1 MFSAEF
7 DDIFL
12 SYHRFSTCHHIE
24 VDTEFFTLCYDGI
37 HIIKGKIQLVSVF
50 CCPASCTMQV
60 TCAGRVHQNDPRDV
74 AFMYFSHLVNG
85 LCSIIKGFKSK
96 VHQCCLQNVRMKILN
111 HRCDITVQCIFRITG
126 NFSQVIPVYALS
138 EIF

>member
-60 TCAGRVHQNDPRDV
+60 TCTGRIHQNDPRDIT
-74 AFMYFSHLVNG
+74 FMYFSHLMNCF
-85 LCSIIKGFKSK
+85 CSIIESFKSK
-96 VHQCCLQNVRMKILN
+96 IHQSCLQNIRMEFLY
-111 HRCDITVQCIFRITG
+111 HGSYITIQCIFRITG
-126 NFSQVIPVYALS
+126 NFPEIIPVHTLS
-138 EIF
+138 KIF